1 MSYAVYVYPYCSRT
15 GTAVFTLYE
24 DDGDSMT
31 HEEKAGA
38 QFNTIELSCRT
49 LENALIGDRTL
60 DDLLM
65 GQTGRT
71 LEDALIG
78 DRTLEDP
85 LMGQTGRTLE
95 SALIGDRTL
104 EDPLMGQ
111 SFGGGVRYELRAS
124 YVHHGFPSVSLSTSS
139 DSSAAAVRSL
149 RFLLPRTAFCAGRT
163 TTGCGS
169 RATGCGSSQS
179 LWEEV
184 TVLVDGRVVQV

>member
-60 DDLLM
+60 DDL
-65 GQTGRT
+65 
-71 LEDALIG
+71 
-78 DRTLEDP
+78 